1 MTTVSVIIPCYNQ
14 GHFLEEAV
22 QSVLHQT
29 LRDFEIIVVN
39 DGSTDESTCRI
50 LGSFKREK
58 TRIIHTENQGLA
70 SARNNGIQEARGK
83 YILPLDA
90 DDLIEPQYL
99 EKAVEVLEQNED
111 VGIVYCRARLF
122 GAVETEWLL
131 PPYTLAE
138 MLKDNVIFCSALY
151 RKDDW
156 DAIGGYDS
164 GMVYG
169 WEDYEFWLSLIER
182 GRNVVQ
188 LPDILFAYRVASDS
202 MVRSKEK
209 WQKICMFKRVYERH
223 QKLFLENI
231 SVWIEAVLDAR
242 ERYYTSRLYVDC
254 GEGISDAS
262 SVSRKIEEKISEIH
276 FNLETFKNI
285 QALRFDP
292 VDVAAVVEI
301 FKIRIEYVDGHVLEL
316 RECTDNAL
324 FVKGD
329 DRYFG
334 TDDPQCFLPLASEKL
349 CGIRNVIV
357 KLSFKGLEH
366 NALKQIVDA
375 QTAMIH
381 DMSEVVAGYEKSG
394 PASLFFS
401 FLKKHFS

>member
-29 LRDFEIIVVN
+29 MRDFEIIVVN
-39 DGSTDESTCRI
+39 DGSTDESTRQI
-50 LGSFKREK
+50 LATFNRDK
-58 TRIIHTENQGLA
+58 TRILHTENQGLA

-90 DDLIEPQYL
+90 DDLIEPRYL

-122 GAVETEWLL
+122 GVVETEWLL

-138 MLKDNVIFCSALY
+138 MLKDNVIFCSALF

-156 DAIGGYDS
+156 YAVGGYDA
-164 GMVYG
+164 GMIYG
-169 WEDYEFWLSLIER
+169 WEDYDFWLSLIER
-182 GRNVVQ
+182 GRRVLQ

-223 QKLFLENI
+223 PKLYQENI
-231 SVWIEAVLDAR
+231 AVWIEAVLDAR
-242 ERYYTSRLYVDC
+242 EHYYTSRLYVDC

-262 SVSRKIEEKISEIH
+262 SVSRKIEGKTSEIH
-276 FNLETFKNI
+276 FNIESFNNI
-285 QALRFDP
+285 HALRFDP

-301 FKIRIEYVDGHVLEL
+301 FKFRIEYVDGKTLEF
-316 RECTDNAL
+316 RDCTDNAL
-324 FVKGD
+324 FVNGGD
-329 DRYFG
+329 RFFG
-334 TDDPQCFLPLASEKL
+334 TDDPQCFLPLAPENLS
-349 CGIRNVIV
+349 GIRTVIV
-357 KLSFKGLEH
+357 ILSFKALEQ
-366 NALKQIVDA
+366 NALKQVVDF
-375 QTAMIH
+375 QIQKIQSL
-381 DMSEVVAGYEKSG
+381 SETIDRLEKSG
-394 PASLFFS
+394 PASVFISCLKSHLF
-401 FLKKHFS
+401 